1 MVTKKMEQLVST
13 FKLDVEFCL
22 SIEKNLKPNKTQR
35 DGGMC
40 TKGKW
45 IKSIPRFKF
54 VRLF

>member
-22 SIEKNLKPNKTQR
+22 SIEKNPKRNKTQR